1 MATESPGSPAD
12 QQPVPPRNKS
22 AKSPYLALGIVFL
35 AVGVGLSFGDSSTWV
50 VFLALGIVFLAVS
63 GGMGV
68 RGKSGNVKDPDR
80 E

>member
-1 MATESPGSPAD
+1 MATEQPGRHTD

-22 AKSPYLALGIVFL
+22 AKSPYLALGIAFL

-50 VFLALGIVFLAVS
+50 AFLALGIAFLAVS
-63 GGMGV
+63 GGRRV
-68 RGKSGNVKDPDR
+68 REKSGTVKDPDR